1 MKKIKAALFGAVLA
15 MMALAAA
22 CAPARGAE
30 EPVPNERTKIAVTV
44 KRGTEAYAQVE
55 ALEDAV
61 FMEEL
66 ETRLGV
72 DIEVRYIESDW
83 AMDRIDSI
91 PFEDILITDEP
102 YWMLVLAQSKLL
114 SRQPDMASAD
124 AAYGIH
130 VGRQYAYVFEDTAPE
145 KIPYILVLPDAF
157 EREGIRKIAYSP
169 EAVRDMLVR
178 LKGDQT
184 EFESETYR
192 YPLAVCG
199 DPLDAG
205 FCILQQLYGLAPS
218 GGRECFMGDGTAVF
232 DKLTQN
238 GYDYLTYLHTLYED
252 GLLSPEFQILQENAS
267 ARMMSDHISAVGV
280 YTDPLIVK
288 ETVRSLQNKG
298 IRVAYATLPV
308 DGKGMETDVYKR
320 LLGMIHIRSAHEE
333 LARQVLIALDG
344 YERAQMPE
352 DPLAGME
359 EYPLFRKTKVRPHAK
374 DPFEEQPYSVL
385 NMYRLFELDQSILE
399 TYYRQSAIYG
409 TDEQHFYAMVNS
421 WETTPRQKGSSG
433 SAGTNVEMIMKLA
446 ASNYAGRTE

>member
-30 EPVPNERTKIAVTV
+30 EQVPNERTKIAVTV
-44 KRGTEAYAQVE
+44 KRGTEAYAQVA

-72 DIEVRYIESDW
+72 CIEVRYIESDW

-91 PFEDILITDEP
+91 PFEDILITDES
-102 YWMLVLAQSKLL
+102 YWMAFLAENKLIKRL
-114 SRQPDMASAD
+114 PRMTGTD
-124 AAYGIH
+124 ATYGVH
-130 VGRQYAYVFEDTAPE
+130 SGYQYAYVFKDTAPE
-145 KIPYILVLPDAF
+145 KIPYILVLPDAL
-157 EREGIRKIAYSP
+157 EREGIRNIAYSP

-178 LKGDQT
+178 LRGVPTQPET
-184 EFESETYR
+184 EAYR

-205 FCILQQLYGLAPS
+205 FCILQQLYGLAPR
-218 GGRECFMGDGTAVF
+218 GGRECSVGERTAVF
-232 DKLTQN
+232 DKLTQS
-238 GYDYLTYLHTLYED
+238 GYDYITYLHTLYED
-252 GLLSPEFQILQENAS
+252 GLLSPEFLILQENANVH
-267 ARMMSDHISAVGV
+267 MMSNHISAIGV

-308 DGKGMETDVYKR
+308 DEKGMETDVYKR
-320 LLGMIHIRSAHEE
+320 LLGMARTGSPHEE
-333 LARQVLIALDG
+333 LTRQIFAALDG

-352 DPLAGME
+352 DPIAGIE
-359 EYPLFRKTKVRPHAK
+359 EYPLFRKGYIRPHAK
-374 DPFEEQPYSVL
+374 DPFEEQPYNALS
-385 NMYRLFELDQSILE
+385 MYRLFENDGLMLGSFYQ
-399 TYYRQSAIYG
+399 QAAISG
-409 TDEQHFYAMVNS
+409 TDTYRFNTMTNGWLNLQRGDATEG
-421 WETTPRQKGSSG
+421 TTGASMLR
-433 SAGTNVEMIMKLA
+433 LA
-446 ASNYAGRTE
+446 TSYPQGQTG